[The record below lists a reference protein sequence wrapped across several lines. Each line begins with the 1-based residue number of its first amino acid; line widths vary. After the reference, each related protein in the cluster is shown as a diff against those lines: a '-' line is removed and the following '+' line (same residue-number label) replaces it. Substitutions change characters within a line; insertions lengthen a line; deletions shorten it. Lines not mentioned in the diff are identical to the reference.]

1 MTTTQNSSITNS
13 DTSSSSTSIFMH
25 CYNFSRNIFLN
36 NTPSRY
42 LFSRKE
48 FLSTPSKYI
57 FSRQY
62 IIQRESRTLSPFNSS
77 FSLSSYSNTNIIS
90 LVSLVSISSYIS
102 NVSRLIISRV
112 IYSIYFE
119 SILPSYRKT
128 IWQKLSKIM
137 KPLFCYWNSS
147 SSVVEKVL
155 IFSIVT
161 SLFHIRPFSIQW
173 MPPVSMFSNHTL
185 KLKYKQKQY
194 TEKWNKFKYINMN
207 NATV

>member
-1 MTTTQNSSITNS
+1 MLLYKFPNKASSSFTRNFLMTTTQNSSITNS

-128 IWQKLSKIM
+128 I
-137 KPLFCYWNSS
+137 
-147 SSVVEKVL
+147 
-155 IFSIVT
+155 
-161 SLFHIRPFSIQW
+161 
-173 MPPVSMFSNHTL
+173 
-185 KLKYKQKQY
+185 
-194 TEKWNKFKYINMN
+194 
-207 NATV
+207 